1 MDAGL
6 LKALVALVPVCM
18 LLAGSAVMF
27 LKTRTAPLFLQL
39 FGAACLL
46 TVVFAHIF
54 EALLFP
60 RMRWGN
66 EQSVGHYLD
75 LGSALLG
82 FTLFPLGYLLHA
94 LRSDLLRPIP

>member
-1 MDAGL
+1 MAMDAGL

-27 LKTRTAPLFLQL
+27 LKARTAPLFLQL

-46 TVVFAHIF
+46 MVVFAHIF
-54 EALLFP
+54 EALHLFP
-60 RMRWGN
+60 WMRWGN
-66 EQSVGHYLD
+66 EQSVGHYVD

-82 FTLFPLGYLLHA
+82 FTLFPLGYFLHA
-94 LRSDLLRPIP
+94 VTK

>member
-1 MDAGL
+1 MDTAF

-39 FGAACLL
+39 LGAACLL
-46 TVVFAHIF
+46 IVVFAHIF
-54 EALLFP
+54 EALHLFP
-60 RMRWGN
+60 GMRWDN

-75 LGSALLG
+75 LSGALLG
-82 FTLFPLGYLLHA
+82 FTFFPLGYLFHA
-94 LRSDLLRPIP
+94 VMK

>member
-1 MDAGL
+1 MDTGL

-27 LKTRTAPLFLQL
+27 LKTRTAPLLLQL

-46 TVVFAHIF
+46 MVVFAHIF
-54 EALLFP
+54 EALHLFP
-60 RMRWGN
+60 WMRWGN

-82 FTLFPLGYLLHA
+82 FTFFPLGYLLHA
-94 LRSDLLRPIP
+94 VTK

>member
-27 LKTRTAPLFLQL
+27 LKTRTGPLFLQL

-46 TVVFAHIF
+46 MVVFTHIF
-54 EALLFP
+54 EALHLFP
-60 RMRWGN
+60 WMRWGN
-66 EQSVGHYLD
+66 EQSVGHYLNFS
-75 LGSALLG
+75 SALLG
-82 FTLFPLGYLLHA
+82 FTFFPLGYLLHA
-94 LRSDLLRPIP
+94 VLHRPIP